1 MFESEKLGNNK
12 KSMAV
17 NLLFATKQKT
27 LTDAEVEEMMHQI
40 TGLYEQKLGAEVRK
54 NKGSIF

>member
-17 NLLFATKQKT
+17 NFTFCDETKT

-54 NKGSIF
+54 K